1 MEPDTQVS
9 RGKRHKTLKTEVGV
23 MWVPAKKYQRVPES
37 HVSSVE
43 SREVSWKITE
53 GVGPSNTSV
62 LDAWPVDLSNLVMEA
77 LGTNTHPGFY
87 FMSI

>member
-1 MEPDTQVS
+1 
-9 RGKRHKTLKTEVGV
+9 

-37 HVSSVE
+37 HVSSGE
-43 SREVSWKITE
+43 SREGSWKIME